1 MCVASD
7 GHVVF
12 KQEVNQYAVTMA
24 GELEQADRAA
34 EGLDERLN
42 AKLCKL
48 AIASLARC
56 KHSLH

>member
-24 GELEQADRAA
+24 GELEQADCAA
-34 EGLDERLN
+34 EGRLN

-48 AIASLARC
+48 DNF
-56 KHSLH
+56 